1 MYNSEEEKKAVDCRE
16 INLKDHSYHV
26 EKVEKWIIKRMD
38 ILKLSGTEVDDPG
51 LMNIINRFRDEL
63 QFHKLNA
70 FCFFIL

>member
-16 INLKDHSYHV
+16 INLKDQSYPV

-63 QFHKLNA
+63 QFHKLNG
-70 FCFFIL
+70 